1 MAEALHLAPHY
12 PIDSER
18 IHCGQGSVATGLN
31 DTSQQIDAGVIV
43 LASISRIDA
52 GRLLEDSVADAVM
65 VATDSDVRVVK
76 PGAQSLAM
84 RCR

>member
-1 MAEALHLAPHY
+1 MAEALQLAPHY
-12 PIDSER
+12 PIDSEG

-31 DTSQQIDAGVIV
+31 DTSQQIDAGVI
-43 LASISRIDA
+43 LLTSISRIDA

-84 RCR
+84 RFR